1 MVFELKGTLF
11 VEKYKIQ
18 LKNLFSAAL
27 SKRGYLKFELSEV
40 KDKLTNLSISLDEA
54 EIAYEYFIKDCGRL
68 PLTNK
73 ALVCNEIDSSDLS
86 VDTPILTPADAVNL
100 MMAPFEIW
108 LENGR
113 ADRAFLLCVV
123 DNSLREDL
131 TKREKS
137 TALHIDGKGG
147 IGELKM
153 SITENQ
159 RPLIERNK
167 LFVLMDSDCRVPGK
181 LHQAAIDLKKVCESK
196 KIHHHCLHRRM
207 IENYLP
213 TRFLEKKL
221 SSCPDEK
228 SLYKKLTLFNQLS
241 IEQRS
246 CFHFKKGFT
255 KSSNDEELYS
265 NLSAKVLKDLHSGLG
280 KEVVRF
286 YSDDKWKISIGN
298 EIRKSESPDEAKE
311 LLSKIKRV
319 IRVPA

>member
-1 MVFELKGTLF
+1 MVFELKGSLF
-11 VEKYKIQ
+11 TEKYKIQ

-27 SKRGYLKFELSEV
+27 SKRGYLKFELSEIRN
-40 KDKLTNLSISLDEA
+40 KLASLSISLDEA
-54 EIAYEYFIKDCGRL
+54 EIAYEYYIKDSARI
-68 PLTNK
+68 PLQNK
-73 ALVCNEIDSSDLS
+73 ALVCDEILDSDLTVS
-86 VDTPILTPADAVNL
+86 IPVLTPDDAVNL

-113 ADRAFLLCVV
+113 ADREFLLCVV
-123 DNSLREDL
+123 DNTLKEEL

-137 TALHIDGKGG
+137 SALHIDGKGG

-153 SITENQ
+153 SITTNQ

-181 LHQAAIDLKKVCESK
+181 LHQAAIDLKNVCESRN
-196 KIHHHCLHRRM
+196 IHYHCLNRRM

-213 TRFLEKKL
+213 TQFLESEL
-221 SSCPDEK
+221 SRCSNEK
-228 SLYKKLTLFNQLS
+228 SLHDKLRLFNQLS
-241 IEQRS
+241 LEQRS

-255 KSSNDEELYS
+255 RSSNDKELYS
-265 NLSAKVLKDLHSGLG
+265 NLSTKVLNGLHNGFGKDIS
-280 KEVVRF
+280 RF
-286 YSDDKWKISIGN
+286 FSDEKWKTSVGQ

-311 LLSKIKRV
+311 ILNKIKRV